1 MKNLVI
7 VGNSHAAREC
17 YTIFSDML
25 EHEPTLRSSIQF
37 KGFLGH
43 KGFAGNLQK
52 LGQYDLGSDTEYC
65 IKPGDCFAIGIGDTH
80 LRLSVYNELESKS
93 VEFFTLQS
101 PFANI
106 CRDCVV
112 GKGNIIGHACA
123 FSCDIIIGNANYLN
137 SGNVLGHDVRI
148 GDGNFFG
155 PQAMLLGGVH
165 IGNGNRLGARSL
177 VLEQCR
183 IGNSNIIAPGAI
195 VYKGCSDGKRLAGNP
210 ALCVD

>member
-17 YTIFSDML
+17 YAIFSDML
-25 EHEPTLRSSIQF
+25 EHAPTLRSSIQF
-37 KGFLGH
+37 KGFLAH
-43 KGFAGNLQK
+43 NGFSGNLQK
-52 LGQYDLGSDTEYC
+52 LAQHGLGSDAEYC
-65 IKPGDCFAIGIGDTH
+65 IEPGDCFAIGIGDTQ
-80 LRLSVYNELESKS
+80 LRLNVYYELESKG

-101 PFANI
+101 PFSCI
-106 CRDCVV
+106 SRDCIL
-112 GKGNIIGHACA
+112 GKANIIGHGCA
-123 FSCDIIIGNANYLN
+123 LSCDILIGNANYLN
-137 SGNVLGHDVRI
+137 SGNTLGHDVRI
-148 GDGNFFG
+148 GDGNFLG

-183 IGNSNIIAPGAI
+183 IGNSNIIAPGAV